1 MAELPTL
8 EQLQQHLQELPSAER
23 VRYCIELAQQ
33 ASRQDPSRI
42 ADFARCA
49 YEEALAIGDAE
60 GEAEAMRLLGVG
72 ALFAGRYPEAVQWLQ
87 RSAQAFEH
95 QGRKESQLHAL
106 LSLALAYHSLG
117 NTEQAVG
124 ALQHVLQEG
133 QPFPILRL
141 KALQNLGVIF
151 GEVRH
156 YEQALRCFEDAIEL
170 ARRCG
175 ERREL
180 ARAYTNAAQILASM
194 GRYAEA
200 LEHHRRG
207 VELKQQLG
215 DLYGGAL
222 SYATLGYVLAS
233 QRRYAEAIWAYEQ
246 SLEMRRSLQ
255 DERGSAHVLLNLA
268 WLWRRLGNF
277 EAAAERLREAAAIA
291 QRLGEAPLLYE
302 LWREQTEL
310 EAARGDFAAA
320 LSSLRRALE
329 LLEQLTNER
338 TRRAVVDMEVRY
350 ELERQ
355 QRRQEQLRLQL
366 LEWQYRAVQAQLS
379 PHFLYNALMTARTL
393 MQQHAEA
400 AEQYLRDLAA
410 LMRHIVEALDKPL
423 VPLATE
429 LEIARLYLELE
440 RRNGKLQLEY
450 AIELEPSLDAHE
462 SCVPPLL
469 LQPIVENALK
479 HGLAPKGGG
488 RLRIA
493 AWAEGEQLLIA
504 IEDDGVGRSSEG
516 VSRRQHRSMGLQL
529 TTERLR
535 LLQQSVGR
543 RAEFEIQDL
552 HREDGCPAGTRVLF
566 RLPAELTLQDME
578 LGPPPP

>member
-1 MAELPTL
+1 
-8 EQLQQHLQELPSAER
+8 
-23 VRYCIELAQQ
+23 
-33 ASRQDPSRI
+33 
-42 ADFARCA
+42 
-49 YEEALAIGDAE
+49 
-60 GEAEAMRLLGVG
+60 
-72 ALFAGRYPEAVQWLQ
+72 
-87 RSAQAFEH
+87 
-95 QGRKESQLHAL
+95 
-106 LSLALAYHSLG
+106 
-117 NTEQAVG
+117 
-124 ALQHVLQEG
+124 
-133 QPFPILRL
+133 
-141 KALQNLGVIF
+141 
-151 GEVRH
+151 
-156 YEQALRCFEDAIEL
+156 
-170 ARRCG
+170 
-175 ERREL
+175 
-180 ARAYTNAAQILASM
+180 
-194 GRYAEA
+194 
-200 LEHHRRG
+200 
-207 VELKQQLG
+207 
-215 DLYGGAL
+215 
-222 SYATLGYVLAS
+222 
-233 QRRYAEAIWAYEQ
+233 
-246 SLEMRRSLQ
+246 
-255 DERGSAHVLLNLA
+255 
-268 WLWRRLGNF
+268 
-277 EAAAERLREAAAIA
+277 
-291 QRLGEAPLLYE
+291 
-302 LWREQTEL
+302 
-310 EAARGDFAAA
+310 
-320 LSSLRRALE
+320 
-329 LLEQLTNER
+329 
-338 TRRAVVDMEVRY
+338 
-350 ELERQ
+350 
-355 QRRQEQLRLQL
+355 
-366 LEWQYRAVQAQLS
+366 
-379 PHFLYNALMTARTL
+379 